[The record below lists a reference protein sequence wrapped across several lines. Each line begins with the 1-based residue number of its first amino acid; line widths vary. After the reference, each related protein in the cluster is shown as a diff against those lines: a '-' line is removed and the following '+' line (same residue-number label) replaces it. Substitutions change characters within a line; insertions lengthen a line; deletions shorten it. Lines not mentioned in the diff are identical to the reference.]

1 MKKGDGVEISTLC
14 SHDGRTL
21 HEVLATLH
29 THLRPR
35 RYLEIGTWT
44 GGSLALASCA
54 SLAIDPHFNLA
65 TDIMAKKPLC
75 ALCQMASDDFFRDH
89 DPTRILG
96 GPIDLAFLD
105 GLHLFE
111 ALLRD
116 FINTEK
122 FCRRNSVV
130 ALHDCIPPLLA
141 WAARTPP
148 PNDAW
153 TGDVWK
159 VPLILRKY
167 RPELKIYALDSPPSG
182 LILIT
187 NLDPDCQT
195 LANGYYDIVEEFR
208 DLDLATLEPAALAQA
223 FRTMSTEQFA
233 TAEQLAQYFWL

>member
-1 MKKGDGVEISTLC
+1 VENRTLC
-14 SHDGRTL
+14 SHDGRDI
-21 HEVLATLH
+21 HEVLTSLH
-29 THLRPR
+29 THLRPV

-54 SLAIDPHFNLA
+54 SLAIDPHFSLA
-65 TDIMAKKPLC
+65 TDVVTQKPIC
-75 ALCQMASDDFFRDH
+75 ALCQMTSDDFFRNH
-89 DPTRILG
+89 DPTQILG
-96 GPIDLAFLD
+96 GPIDFAFLD

-141 WAARTPP
+141 WAPRTPP

-167 RPELKIYALDSPPSG
+167 RPELKIYPLNSPPSG

-187 NLDPDCQT
+187 NLDPASSV
-195 LANGYYDIVEEFR
+195 LSSGNYDMVEEFR
-208 DLDLATLEPAALAQA
+208 DLDLAALDPAALAEMFQ
-223 FRTMSTEQFA
+223 TMSTDLFE
-233 TAEQLAQYFWL
+233 TAEQLSQYFWL